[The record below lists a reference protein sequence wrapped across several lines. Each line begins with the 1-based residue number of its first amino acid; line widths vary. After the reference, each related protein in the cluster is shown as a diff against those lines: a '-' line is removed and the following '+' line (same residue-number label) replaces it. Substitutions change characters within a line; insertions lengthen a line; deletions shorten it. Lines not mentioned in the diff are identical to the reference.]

1 MRCAAA
7 AGPTHKTQT
16 FKFQPFGVKR
26 KDNTTMKIAVTS
38 RGADL
43 DAQVDPRFGRAAYI
57 LIVDSDSFAFEA
69 INNDENLNAMR
80 GAGIQAASLISD
92 KGAEVLLTGSC
103 GPNAFRTL
111 ASANVKVAIGA
122 AGTVREAVTS
132 FKEGKLRFAEE
143 ADVEGHW

>member
-1 MRCAAA
+1 
-7 AGPTHKTQT
+7 
-16 FKFQPFGVKR
+16 
-26 KDNTTMKIAVTS
+26 MKIAVTS